1 MNDRT
6 MGVSDPLDVTRR
18 YFLGRGAAVGVGA
31 MALSSLLGKHAGY
44 PEAGASDNV
53 PHFAP
58 KAKRVIFLTQSGG
71 PSQLELYDHKPGLV
85 DLAGQKL
92 PDSVRNGQV
101 VRHDQGKTT
110 VGHAAAFG
118 FSTVGRSGRDGKRMV
133 ASYWWNFR

>member
-44 PEAGASDNV
+44 SEAGASDNV

-71 PSQLELYDHKPGLV
+71 HRSWSFMTISRDWLIWPAKNSP
-85 DLAGQKL
+85 
-92 PDSVRNGQV
+92 
-101 VRHDQGKTT
+101 T
-110 VGHAAAFG
+110 AFEM
-118 FSTVGRSGRDGKRMV
+118 VSGCPI
-133 ASYWWNFR
+133 